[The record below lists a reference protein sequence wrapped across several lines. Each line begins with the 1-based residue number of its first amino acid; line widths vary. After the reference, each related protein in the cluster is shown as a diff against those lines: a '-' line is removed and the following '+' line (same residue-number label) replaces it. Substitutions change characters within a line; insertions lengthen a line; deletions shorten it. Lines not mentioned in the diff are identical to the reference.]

1 MSRRVRKQ
9 TSRSQKFPIII
20 VGTML
25 FLLACISC
33 WSVYQAA
40 QRDIRGENTVTLE
53 IACSPEKQALFEEL
67 VKRFNTGRSRI
78 PSGKRITIVATA
90 VEPEAM
96 IHAALAGRFQ
106 ALCPDSSIW
115 LTQLDLDW
123 QAQQQSSEVSI
134 IGETTRFAVSPV
146 VIAMWEDVAHALGYP
161 DKAIGWADLL
171 QAARTD
177 PNFKWNHPST
187 SSASG
192 LLATLATF
200 YAGAN
205 KTRGL
210 TIEDVTAEST
220 LAYVTALEKTVRY
233 YGEGELAI
241 IQQVVEK
248 GRTYLDAFVVQ
259 EQLLIQFNQ
268 KHKEK
273 LVAIYPVEGAMW
285 ADHPLVFLERPETTA
300 EQRLAY
306 RSFRD
311 FVLSSDIQALVLAYG
326 YRPTDL
332 SIALDA
338 PTSPIKAENGVDP
351 TQPKTTLQIPGP
363 LVIEVVRDVW
373 QYTKRKTN
381 IYLVADVSGSMQG
394 EKLEQAKEAFLA
406 FLDSMKGEQER
417 VGLIEFSSD
426 VYEVVPLAE
435 LAINRE
441 VLQSTIAR
449 LSAGGDTSLLDAIYL
464 AYEKLQQRQDHE
476 RINAIVVMTD
486 GKENDSQI
494 SLRDLTARLR
504 RGNES
509 GLPVVVFCVAYGD
522 DADMVTLERISTV
535 TGGQTRRGTP
545 ETIRELYKLL
555 STYF

>member
-9 TSRSQKFPIII
+9 ASRSRKFPVII
-20 VGTML
+20 VGTTL
-25 FLLACISC
+25 LLLACISC
-33 WSVYQAA
+33 WAVYQAA
-40 QRDIRGENTVTLE
+40 QRDTRSESTVTLE
-53 IACSPEKQALFEEL
+53 IAFSPEKQELFEEL
-67 VKRFNTGRSRI
+67 VKRFNAGRPRT
-78 PSGKRITIVATA
+78 PSGKRITVVATA
-90 VEPEAM
+90 MEPEAM
-96 IHAALAGRFQ
+96 ISAALAGRFQ

-115 LTQLDLDW
+115 FTQLDSEWL
-123 QAQQQSSEVSI
+123 AQQQSESPLV
-134 IGETTRFAVSPV
+134 GETTRFAVSPV
-146 VIAMWEDVAHALGYP
+146 VIAMWADVARSLGYP
-161 DKAIGWADLL
+161 GKAIGWADLL
-171 QAARTD
+171 QAARTN
-177 PNFKWNHPST
+177 PNFKWSHPST

-220 LAYVTALEKTVRY
+220 IAYVSALEKTVRY
-233 YGEGELAI
+233 YGEGERAV
-241 IQQVVEK
+241 IQQVAEK
-248 GRTYLDAFVVQ
+248 GHAYLDAFIVQ
-259 EQLLIQFNQ
+259 EQLLIQFNL
-268 KHKEK
+268 KNKEK
-273 LVAIYPVEGAMW
+273 LVAIYPVEGTMW
-285 ADHPLVFLERPETTA
+285 ADHPLAFLERSETTA
-300 EQRLAY
+300 EQRMAY

-311 FVLSSDIQALVLAYG
+311 FLLSPDIQALVLAHG

-332 SIALDA
+332 SIALDT
-338 PTSPIKAENGVDP
+338 PNSPIKAENGVDP

-363 LVIEVVRDVW
+363 SVIEIVREVW

-381 IYLVADVSGSMQG
+381 VYLVADVSGSMQG
-394 EKLEQAKEAFLA
+394 EKLEQAREAFLT
-406 FLDSMKGEQER
+406 FLDSIKGEQER
-417 VGLIEFSSD
+417 VGLIMFSSD

-435 LAINRE
+435 LATNRQT
-441 VLQSTIAR
+441 LRSIIAD
-449 LSAGGDTSLLDAIYL
+449 LSAGGDTSLLDAINL
-464 AYEKLQQRQDHE
+464 AYERLQQKQDRE

-494 SLRDLTARLR
+494 SLRELTNRLR
-504 RGNES
+504 QGNAS

-522 DADMVTLERISTV
+522 DADLATLEKISAA